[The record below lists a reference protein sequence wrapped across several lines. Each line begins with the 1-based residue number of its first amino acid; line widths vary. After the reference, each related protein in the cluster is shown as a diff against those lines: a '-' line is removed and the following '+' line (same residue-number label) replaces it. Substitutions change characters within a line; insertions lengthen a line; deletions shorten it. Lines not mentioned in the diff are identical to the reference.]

1 MYCMCMVRMVC
12 GPAPRPLGI
21 SFPLDSAPFPPA
33 AGPAAIAF
41 LWKSVSWL
49 VNQGAAK
56 LVNYAL
62 GMPAHD
68 TVYLCENLSEGLVH
82 SRCI

>member
-1 MYCMCMVRMVC
+1 MYVRMYVCMYVRMVC

-41 LWKSVSWL
+41 LRKSVSWL
-49 VNQGAAK
+49 IRGPQ
-56 LVNYAL
+56 
-62 GMPAHD
+62 
-68 TVYLCENLSEGLVH
+68 S
-82 SRCI
+82 